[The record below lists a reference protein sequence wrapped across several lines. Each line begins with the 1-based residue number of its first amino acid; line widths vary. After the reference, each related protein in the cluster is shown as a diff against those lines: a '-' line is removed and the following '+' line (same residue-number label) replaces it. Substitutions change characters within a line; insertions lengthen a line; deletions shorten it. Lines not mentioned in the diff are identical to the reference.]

1 MADFDQEEAEPAEPA
16 AEDAPAPAPSEA
28 SEGSPTGGGGRGGR
42 GGRGRGVGRGRS
54 GRGRIVDKRSSNAFM
69 EDATQQYGQSDE
81 EEEAQRRRMRAAA
94 SALESCFG
102 RRLDPRLVDASLE
115 MRVPFVRRRVPLGAR
130 GRTSA

>member
-1 MADFDQEEAEPAEPA
+1 MADFDQQEEAAPA

-28 SEGSPTGGGGRGGR
+28 SEESPTGGGGRGGR

-94 SALESCFG
+94 SALESRFG
-102 RRLDPRLVDASLE
+102 RRSDARLVDASLE

-130 GRTSA
+130 GRTSV